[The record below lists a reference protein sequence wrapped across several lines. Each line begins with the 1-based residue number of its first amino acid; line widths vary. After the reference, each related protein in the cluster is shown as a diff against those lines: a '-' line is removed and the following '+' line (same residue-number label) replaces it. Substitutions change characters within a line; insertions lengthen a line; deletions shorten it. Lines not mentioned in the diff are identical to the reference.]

1 MWKLVLLLCAL
12 PCLWAFAP
20 TASSPRTL
28 TTALNSYYSPYMR
41 EENGEGIGRYSDPYT
56 GYGSRY
62 RLYEGRGRYG
72 YSPYYDGGYY
82 NDYAGAF
89 RTLAPDMPGGKS
101 FEGLLLVV
109 VVARKQDCLRCPS
122 HHQP

>member
-1 MWKLVLLLCAL
+1 
-12 PCLWAFAP
+12 
-20 TASSPRTL
+20 
-28 TTALNSYYSPYMR
+28 MR

-89 RTLAPDMPGGKS
+89 RTLAERFPDVL
-101 FEGLLLVV
+101 FLVV
-109 VVARKQDCLRCPS
+109 EEDPLPDDLDTRLSQVARIRPFTPEQEDIAIDHYGGALDELGR
-122 HHQP
+122 QLEDLA